1 MVWDEVFGHGCQT
14 IKPVDLAIMVGDKRA
29 SENGMAS
36 KKAEDTIK
44 RKRGIRAV
52 EILGMLSLYHY
63 FFISFS
69 V

>member
-1 MVWDEVFGHGCQT
+1 
-14 IKPVDLAIMVGDKRA
+14 MVGDKRA